1 MVKSKELVQYQ
12 LMEGSKDMQESGTEP
27 VVKVPREPDIII
39 NGVPDLPPE
48 FTSGSQLAVRDAS

>member
-12 LMEGSKDMQESGTEP
+12 VTEGSKDMQESDIAP
-27 VVKVPREPDIII
+27 VVKVPREPVIII

-48 FTSGSQLAVRDAS
+48 FASGS